1 MRRLRLACALTILAA
16 CAGNAHAAPFHAPQ
30 AEVMG
35 HLSAA
40 FATHDPAR
48 ITFAFRAMGE
58 YGMPAADIVE
68 SSIDAM
74 GYRLL
79 KKGEVEAAIRV
90 FDLNTE
96 TFPLS
101 ATAWESLAEAVM
113 TKGDHKSAILY
124 FRESHR
130 LDPENGNSARM
141 IEQLTGGQRLSYASD
156 AVSSYESNATTV
168 E

>member
-1 MRRLRLACALTILAA
+1 
-16 CAGNAHAAPFHAPQ
+16 
-30 AEVMG
+30 
-35 HLSAA
+35 
-40 FATHDPAR
+40 
-48 ITFAFRAMGE
+48 MGE

-68 SSIDAM
+68 ASIDAM

-79 KKGEVEAAIRV
+79 KNGEVEAAIRV

-101 ATAWESLAEAVM
+101 AKAWESLAEAVM
-113 TKGDHKSAILY
+113 TMGDHESAILFY
-124 FRESHR
+124 RESHK

-141 IEQLTGGQRLSYASD
+141 IEQMTGRQRLSYASD